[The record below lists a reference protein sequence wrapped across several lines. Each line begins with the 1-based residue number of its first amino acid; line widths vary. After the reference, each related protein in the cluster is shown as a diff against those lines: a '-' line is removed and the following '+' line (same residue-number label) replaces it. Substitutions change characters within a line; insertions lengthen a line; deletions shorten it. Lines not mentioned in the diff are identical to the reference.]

1 MKRVK
6 KSKVCKLNLRDSI
19 ITIVRVGNT
28 EGCYK
33 IIVKFNTIIVDD
45 NLALDIS
52 QYITDGLSYRNVKVT
67 TKVCKNKITIEYTDY
82 DNTEFASLDAK
93 IVNDNGDNILLVE
106 NVVNVFIKD

>member
-6 KSKVCKLNLRDSI
+6 KSKVCKVNLRDSI

-33 IIVKFNTIIVDD
+33 IIVKFNTIITDS
-45 NLALDIS
+45 NIASDIS
-52 QYITDGLSYRNVKVT
+52 QYITDRLTYRNVEVT
-67 TKVCKNKITIEYTDY
+67 TEVCRNKITIEYNDY

-93 IVNDNGDNILLVE
+93 VVDNNGDNILLVE
-106 NVVNVFIKD
+106 NVVNVFVKD

>member
-6 KSKVCKLNLRDSI
+6 KSKVCKVNLNDSI

-33 IIVKFNTIIVDD
+33 IIVKINTIIADD
-45 NLALDIS
+45 NLASNIS
-52 QYITDGLSYRNVKVT
+52 QYITDRLTYRNVEVT
-67 TKVCKNKITIEYTDY
+67 TEVYKNRITIEYSDY
-82 DNTEFASLDAK
+82 YNTEFASLNAK
-93 IVNDNGDNILLVE
+93 VVNDNGNNILLVE